1 VPVRCTVEGDS
12 LRLAEQV
19 VPIVVRMIGGLMFAG
34 LGALAGM
41 ALAGISLPPGTD
53 RTYLLAARVVL
64 IGLGASAGGFLP
76 WWRPGEDTRTTA
88 LRVALILSGST
99 AGAFA
104 GLGFAEV
111 LQDHYDPLRR
121 VQQIS
126 RTMVYGASIGA
137 NILPLMLDLRAV
149 LVRRSR

>member
-1 VPVRCTVEGDS
+1 M
-12 LRLAEQV
+12 RLAEHV
-19 VPIVVRMIGGLMFAG
+19 VPVVVRMIGGLMFAG

-53 RTYLLAARVVL
+53 RTYLLAARVVF

-88 LRVALILSGST
+88 LRVSLILAGST
-99 AGAFA
+99 AGALA
-104 GLGFAEV
+104 GLAFADVFQE
-111 LQDHYDPLRR
+111 HYDPLRR

-137 NILPLMLDLRAV
+137 NVLTLLLDLRAV
-149 LVRRSR
+149 IVRRSR